1 MVTLTDVKD
10 ANYFHASSDHAVEY
24 YAQDQ
29 GQEQG
34 KIEGWWQGKL
44 AERLNLLGKEI
55 TKENVEKIASMIRNG
70 ERLGLD
76 ITYSAPKSVSLAYS
90 LLGDERIKEAH
101 EKAVRVANEWLEKS
115 LVQTRQG
122 HAGKEKVEAK
132 GVAIANYTHFVSRA
146 HDPQL
151 HTHSLLI
158 NAVIRS
164 TDGEI
169 RALEPIKIFEYQKAL
184 DQIYKNE
191 LARELQSLG
200 YSIEMKDRKGN
211 FEIRGFSQEVIDKF
225 SERKEQIEKAF
236 EALKDKIEIRN
247 EAAIKDMLAIKTRE
261 AKEPLSKEEL
271 EKRWEGKLNELGLTK
286 EDLRKAVEEAK
297 TKTKELSKKE
307 VKEYVKEA
315 CNSLHENESAFTVE
329 KLTEKAL
336 RLSMAQAGAGEKVI
350 SVREVEDAIK
360 DLKRQ
365 GYLVNLDNGYL
376 TTKEMLQIEKEVID
390 YIQKTNN
397 TVKAIELDNEKIE
410 KAIKEFEAKVGY
422 QMTNDQ
428 KNAVYHV
435 LQSKDRVIGI
445 QGDAGTGKTTVF
457 QFVREELE
465 KKDYTVRGI
474 TPTGKA
480 ADVMSR
486 EAGIKTQ
493 TVDSFLMQF
502 ENMKI
507 VDNKQEYIR
516 QYNEINKKFEEKS
529 WSAPPKLLSGGIWD
543 KIFGSK
549 VETFESQ
556 IKNFLRE
563 ELGLG
568 KKEEKLN
575 WFERK
580 IGERCY
586 VINKDG
592 FQAKMIVEHVRT
604 ALGHH
609 ETYVWIKNEQ
619 GDITVSRYGHLNTG
633 TSISLSMKEKTERW
647 VNPEKVIERGKEV
660 WVVDETSMMGSKE
673 VKALL
678 DAADK
683 AQARVVF
690 VGDVKQLK
698 AVEAGQIFKDMQAN
712 GLNTVVMTEKVRQK
726 DEEYKRAVD
735 ALGKQDWETFKE
747 KVDVKTKEIEDREK
761 RLNAIRQDFL
771 ASDYRKTL
779 IVTATNKDK
788 NELNSQIRNELKEHG
803 KLKEGFKF
811 QVRESKNLSAED
823 KRYAFCYDVGDTVFA
838 NKKDLK
844 AIGIKSNT
852 NEFTVVNVDIS
863 KNTITIQNKN
873 GKRFV
878 INTKEHGDKFSV
890 FRTKEIE
897 ISKGERI
904 ITLKNDKSL
913 NVKNGEMWQVEK
925 INKDGTITIKNE
937 NKIKN
942 FNIKDYNY
950 LDHGYATTTH
960 KSQGMTVSKVIYD
973 ASATRTNYNEVY
985 TAATRGKLEYSIFT
999 DSKEIFFERMKHEQ
1013 FKTSTIELT
1022 KSAQAEKIASTA
1034 QKSASS
1040 TQTATAQKTAQAI
1053 EEETA
1058 KTATAGRAR

>member
-101 EKAVRVANEWLEKS
+101 EKAVRVANKWLEKS

-315 CNSLHENESAFTVE
+315 CNILHENESAFTVE
-329 KLTEKAL
+329 KLNEITLK
-336 RLSMAQAGAGEKVI
+336 LSMAQAGAGERVI
-350 SVREVEDAIK
+350 SINEVENAIK

-365 GYLVNLDNGYL
+365 GYLVSLDNGYM

-428 KNAVYHV
+428 KNAVYHI
-435 LQSKDRVIGI
+435 LQSRDKILGI

-465 KKDYTVRGI
+465 KKGYTVRGI

-507 VDNKQEYIR
+507 VDNKHEYIR

-543 KIFGSK
+543 KLFGSK
-549 VETFESQ
+549 TETFESQ
-556 IKNFLRE
+556 IKNLLKS
-563 ELGLG
+563 ELKWL

-580 IGERCY
+580 TGERCY
-586 VINKDG
+586 VIKKDNFEG
-592 FQAKMIVEHVRT
+592 KMIVENIKT
-604 ALGHH
+604 ALGHY
-609 ETYVWIKNEQ
+609 ETHVWVKNEKT
-619 GDITVSRYGHLNTG
+619 GDITFTRYAHIDVVG
-633 TSISLSMKEKTERW
+633 MKEKTERW

-788 NELNSQIRNELKEHG
+788 NELNSQIREELKTKS

-838 NKKDLK
+838 SKEALKDL
-844 AIGIKSNT
+844 GIKSKS
-852 NEFTVVNVDIS
+852 NEFTVVDVNIT
-863 KNTITIQNKN
+863 KNTITIQNN
-873 GKRFV
+873 AGKTFT

-913 NVKNGEMWQVEK
+913 NVKNGEMWRLK
-925 INKDGTITIKNE
+925 
-937 NKIKN
+937 
-942 FNIKDYNY
+942 
-950 LDHGYATTTH
+950 
-960 KSQGMTVSKVIYD
+960 
-973 ASATRTNYNEVY
+973 R
-985 TAATRGKLEYSIFT
+985 
-999 DSKEIFFERMKHEQ
+999 
-1013 FKTSTIELT
+1013 
-1022 KSAQAEKIASTA
+1022 
-1034 QKSASS
+1034 
-1040 TQTATAQKTAQAI
+1040 
-1053 EEETA
+1053 
-1058 KTATAGRAR
+1058 